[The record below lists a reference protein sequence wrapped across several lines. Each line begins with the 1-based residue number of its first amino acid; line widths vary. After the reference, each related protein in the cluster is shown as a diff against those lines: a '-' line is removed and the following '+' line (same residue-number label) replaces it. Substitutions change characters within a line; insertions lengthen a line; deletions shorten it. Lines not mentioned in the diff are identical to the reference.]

1 MIRPAAGHRTPSPVI
16 PIPFTVRH
24 ATENRAAQ
32 LRTVMRMSG
41 LVGMDGD
48 DVVLQ
53 YRVKTKR
60 TQAWIDLPEAP
71 ESAVSV
77 VRVPLGALRRAELR
91 SGWFRTRL
99 VLYAADL
106 RAFETLPWPTG
117 SELALTIPRAE
128 RTAAADLASS
138 IELALSTRLL
148 DGDTPTALNPG
159 TRLDD

>member
-1 MIRPAAGHRTPSPVI
+1 MI
-16 PIPFTVRH
+16 PIPFTIRH

-32 LRTVMRMSG
+32 LRTVLRMNG
-41 LVGMDGD
+41 LVGMDGAE
-48 DVVLQ
+48 VVLQ
-53 YRVKTKR
+53 YRVKTKQTR
-60 TQAWIDLPEAP
+60 AWIDMPEAP

-99 VLYAADL
+99 VLYVADL
-106 RAFETLPWPTG
+106 RAFEALPWPTG
-117 SELALTIPRAE
+117 SELVLAIPRAE
-128 RTAAADLASS
+128 RTAAADLAWS

-148 DGDTPTALNPG
+148 NGDPPTEPNPG